1 MDPKK
6 FEALVDE
13 VLKDLPKDFKRRLEN
28 ITVMVENEPSK
39 EVYRRMGIPR
49 NHVLFG
55 LYHGVPYTHRGPYY
69 GNTPPDVIVIYQRP
83 IERYSSTVREMK
95 EKVREVVIHE
105 IGHYFGFD
113 DDALRKIEKE
123 RQD

>member
-1 MDPKK
+1 MDPKE

-39 EVYRRMGIPR
+39 EVYKRMGIPR
-49 NHVLFG
+49 SHVLFG
-55 LYHGVPYTHRGPYY
+55 LYHGVPYPHRGPFY
-69 GNTPPDVIVIYQRP
+69 GNIPPDVIVIYQKP
-83 IERYSSTVREMK
+83 IERNSSSMQEMK
-95 EKVREVVIHE
+95 NKVREVVIHE

-113 DDALRKIEKE
+113 DAALRKIEKE
-123 RQD
+123 RQG